1 MMLRLLV
8 YMRSPLFFLSAL
20 FILFVFSGALAA
32 CSSTQAKQSE
42 KNLPMAGVEILP
54 PEIRDA
60 PAAVRQA
67 YQFAA
72 ANPDVLKAIPCYCG
86 CGAMGHTD
94 NYSCYVSEVQQHGEI
109 IFDNHSLG
117 CSICVDITQDTMRL
131 LQQGKS
137 VAEIKDYVDQTYSR
151 YGPSNMP

>member
-1 MMLRLLV
+1 
-8 YMRSPLFFLSAL
+8 MRSPLFFLSAL
-20 FILFVFSGALAA
+20 FILFVYSGALAA
-32 CSSTQAKQSE
+32 CSSTKVKQSE
-42 KNLPMAGVEILP
+42 QNLPMAGVDILP
-54 PEIRDA
+54 PEIKEA

-72 ANPDVLKAIPCYCG
+72 ANPDVLKAMPCYCG
-86 CGAMGHTD
+86 CGAMGHAD
-94 NYSCYVSEVQQHGEI
+94 NYACYVSEVQQDGGI

-131 LQQGKS
+131 LQQGKN
-137 VAEIKDYVDQTYSR
+137 VAEIKVYIDQNYAR